1 MPAAEPAT
9 DLLLAIAQLAVAL
22 AGFSGLIAAIR
33 TAAPDGWYPRD
44 IWSLSWMFGAS
55 IGALVLSLLPL
66 WLNLF
71 GWSDETVYRISSAVA
86 AVAIG
91 CFVGVMAWTGGR
103 LTRAGPPPRVRY
115 FPATIVLLL
124 GLASIVMA
132 VGAVGWLRGSITA
145 AYVGTLIALLLASVL
160 VLAVFLV
167 LLPRMTRRRS

>member
-1 MPAAEPAT
+1 MPGT
-9 DLLLAIAQLAVAL
+9 DLLLAISQLAVAL

-44 IWSLSWMFGAS
+44 IWSLSWMLGAS
-55 IGALVLSLLPL
+55 IGALVLSL
-66 WLNLF
+66 WLDLF
-71 GWSDETVYRISSAVA
+71 DWSDETVYRISSAVA
-86 AVAIG
+86 AVCIG
-91 CFVGVMAWTGGR
+91 CFVGVMAWTGRR
-103 LTRAGPPPRVRY
+103 LTRAGFPPRVRY

-132 VGAVGWLRGSITA
+132 VGAVGGLRGSITA

-167 LLPRMTRRRS
+167 LLARMTQRRS

>member
-1 MPAAEPAT
+1 VPAS
-9 DLLLAIAQLAVAL
+9 DLLLAISQLAVAL

-33 TAAPDGWYPRD
+33 TAAPGGWYPRD
-44 IWSLSWMFGAS
+44 IWSLSWMLGAS

-66 WLNLF
+66 WLGLF
-71 GWSDETVYRISSAVA
+71 AWSDETVCRVACLVA
-86 AVAIG
+86 AVTIG
-91 CFVGVMAWTGGR
+91 SFVGVMAWTGRR
-103 LTRAGPPPRVRY
+103 LTRAGHPPRVRY

-132 VGAVGWLRGSITA
+132 AGAAGGLGRSIVA

-167 LLPRMTRRRS
+167 LLARMTQRRS

>member
-1 MPAAEPAT
+1 MPAS
-9 DLLLAIAQLAVAL
+9 DLLLAISQLAVAL

-44 IWSLSWMFGAS
+44 IWSLSWMLGAS

-66 WLNLF
+66 WLALF
-71 GWSDETVYRISSAVA
+71 AWPDETVYRVSSAVA
-86 AVAIG
+86 AVTIG
-91 CFVGVMAWTGGR
+91 SFVSVMAWTGRR
-103 LTRAGPPPRVRY
+103 LTRAGHPPRVRY
-115 FPATIVLLL
+115 FPVTIVFLL

-132 VGAVGWLRGSITA
+132 AAAAGGLRESIVA

-167 LLPRMTRRRS
+167 LLARMTQRRS